1 MTALQIF
8 LLGIMVAWTPSVVLL
23 AWLIYRTPLAADDSS
38 ESQTDQPAATLV
50 PSDATVSTELPTA
63 QPSSDSSSPNKRV
76 CKTA

>member
-8 LLGIMVAWTPSVVLL
+8 LLGIMVAWTPSAVLL

-50 PSDATVSTELPTA
+50 PSDSTVSTELPTA
-63 QPSSDSSSPNKRV
+63 QSDPDSASPKKCV